1 MFNIFRGAL
10 GVTAV
15 LGCLAVAAPSE
26 AITLTKQNAADTFDG
41 GGRLSVTLKG
51 GPRDVSALAGGFR
64 VTDGAENFIAW
75 CLDIATNLS
84 LPSDYN
90 TTSTPFSASIGAFSA
105 TVTSNIQKLFDTTYS
120 TLDLD
125 SNKQSGA
132 FQLALWEILYETSGT
147 FDLTSGTFYQSRT
160 GTAQD
165 HAESLANGY
174 LAGLNGP
181 VTQRYRLTFW
191 ESVAGDNGKRSQNLV
206 SVEPVPLPAAAWML
220 IAGIGALA
228 GARRFGRG

>member
-1 MFNIFRGAL
+1 MFNILRGAL
-10 GVTAV
+10 GATAV
-15 LGCLAVAAPSE
+15 LSCLAVAAPSE
-26 AITLTKQNAADTFDG
+26 AVTLTKQNAADTFDG

-84 LPSDYN
+84 LPSDYS
-90 TTSTPFSASIGAFSA
+90 TTSTPFLASIGAFSA
-105 TVTSNIQKLFDTTYS
+105 TVTSNIQKLFDTSYS

-147 FDLTSGTFYQSRT
+147 FDLTAGTFYQSRT

-165 HAESLANGY
+165 HAEGLANSF
-174 LAGLNGP
+174 LTGLNGP

-191 ESVAGDNGKRSQNLV
+191 ESDAGDNEQRSQNLV

-220 IAGIGALA
+220 IAGVGALA

>member
-10 GVTAV
+10 GATAV
-15 LGCLAVAAPSE
+15 LACLAFGAPSH
-26 AITLTKQNAADTFDG
+26 AITLSKQNASDTFDG
-41 GGRLSVTLKG
+41 GGRLAVTLKG

-84 LPSDYN
+84 LPSDY
-90 TTSTPFSASIGAFSA
+90 TTTTTPFAASIGAFSD
-105 TVTSNIQKLFDTTYS
+105 TVTSNIQKLFDTSYS

-125 SNKQSGA
+125 GNKQSGA

-147 FDLTSGTFYQSRT
+147 FDLTAGTFYQSRT

-165 HAESLANGY
+165 HAETIANGF
-174 LAGLNGP
+174 LAGLDGP

-191 ESVAGDNGKRSQNLV
+191 ESIGGDGAKRSQNLV
-206 SVEPVPLPAAAWML
+206 SVEPIPLPAAAWML
-220 IAGIGALA
+220 IAGVGALA
-228 GARRFGRG
+228 GTRRFGRG